1 MQCVPLC
8 EFRVSSVI
16 PAREIGS
23 SCTMLLSKQ
32 PRLEFPN
39 LYTGEDKLHF
49 NSQVANQAYDS
60 MISKAREEALAK
72 FGSNNIVLIVCAGW
86 NAEGDQIASM
96 KEAFCAKQLSLCC
109 NTDDLVNW
117 AHMNSRRCGSY
128 KYNLESMPKVLYQTN
143 RHDHEKLQRL
153 NVAALGGS
161 LERQFY
167 DDDSCERYILQNLGP
182 GALAHYK
189 LFMIAAHRA
198 DFFRYVL
205 LFFEGGIYLDI
216 KSCFLQSLSCL
227 LNQYQSCSL
236 LTCIGAGNSHIH
248 QGILMCPARHPLLHA
263 AIHKVMETRP
273 SSLGSRQPEYMTFC
287 RQMWE
292 LLQSR
297 TKSNLQIGRNLLDDW
312 GSVCL
317 LQERKTNHRCL
328 PVCNESLRIDGYLAY
343 MQHWI
348 RPVVAIRCENWKHGF
363 KGVQNMNKIDAI
375 AEMNTSALIHQDAK
389 AGIMNLDNEE
399 VLLAKE
405 AAIAQLIHS
414 TKYYNSLRPEEL
426 SEFILQGLVATK
438 DGWLGCEHHV
448 TKGRPKK
455 FAAAFCLDTHCVC

>member
-60 MISKAREEALAK
+60 MISKAMEEALQK
-72 FGSNNIVLIVCAGW
+72 IGPNCFVLIVCAGW
-86 NAEGDQIASM
+86 NAEGNQITSM

-109 NTDDLVNW
+109 NTEDLVNW

-161 LERQFY
+161 LERRFY

-216 KSCFLQSLSCL
+216 KSCFVQSLSCL

-236 LTCIGAGNSHIH
+236 LTCIGAGNS
-248 QGILMCPARHPLLHA
+248 R
-263 AIHKVMETRP
+263 
-273 SSLGSRQPEYMTFC
+273 
-287 RQMWE
+287 
-292 LLQSR
+292 
-297 TKSNLQIGRNLLDDW
+297 
-312 GSVCL
+312 
-317 LQERKTNHRCL
+317 
-328 PVCNESLRIDGYLAY
+328 
-343 MQHWI
+343 
-348 RPVVAIRCENWKHGF
+348 
-363 KGVQNMNKIDAI
+363 
-375 AEMNTSALIHQDAK
+375 
-389 AGIMNLDNEE
+389 
-399 VLLAKE
+399 
-405 AAIAQLIHS
+405 
-414 TKYYNSLRPEEL
+414 
-426 SEFILQGLVATK
+426 
-438 DGWLGCEHHV
+438 
-448 TKGRPKK
+448 
-455 FAAAFCLDTHCVC
+455 FCLA

>member
-16 PAREIGS
+16 LTREIGS

-32 PRLEFPN
+32 PRLECPN

-72 FGSNNIVLIVCAGW
+72 FGPHNIVLIVCAGW

-109 NTDDLVNW
+109 NTEDLVNW

-128 KYNLESMPKVLYQTN
+128 KYNLESMPKVLHQTN

-205 LFFEGGIYLDI
+205 LFCEGGIY
-216 KSCFLQSLSCL
+216 F
-227 LNQYQSCSL
+227 
-236 LTCIGAGNSHIH
+236 T
-248 QGILMCPARHPLLHA
+248 
-263 AIHKVMETRP
+263 
-273 SSLGSRQPEYMTFC
+273 SSLASCNRYHAFSTN
-287 RQMWE
+287 
-292 LLQSR
+292 
-297 TKSNLQIGRNLLDDW
+297 TNLA
-312 GSVCL
+312 V
-317 LQERKTNHRCL
+317 
-328 PVCNESLRIDGYLAY
+328 
-343 MQHWI
+343 
-348 RPVVAIRCENWKHGF
+348 F
-363 KGVQNMNKIDAI
+363 
-375 AEMNTSALIHQDAK
+375 
-389 AGIMNLDNEE
+389 
-399 VLLAKE
+399 
-405 AAIAQLIHS
+405 
-414 TKYYNSLRPEEL
+414 
-426 SEFILQGLVATK
+426 
-438 DGWLGCEHHV
+438 
-448 TKGRPKK
+448 
-455 FAAAFCLDTHCVC
+455 